1 MTEAEK
7 EEKERIKR
15 EKIRKFESPIPFVII
30 LRNLIFGKKKPDIY
44 TRITFYI
51 NIILCTTFLLWSG
64 ITYFAIISRDWIW
77 NNKGIP
83 VKSIIERRGSE
94 LDFASGDFL
103 NRLQVANAISIFC
116 WIVFFVGLVLLYRK
130 KKQFLYLTLVPL
142 VIYIGINTFYLSF
155 SYFIQDT
162 TMFDKIAL
170 LILALSLIVHSYL
183 MGNERKGGSISFF
196 GEEHLEEDSS
206 DSFE

>member
-7 EEKERIKR
+7 EEKELQKR

-44 TRITFYI
+44 TRITFVI
-51 NIILCTTFLLWSG
+51 NTIICATFLVWSG
-64 ITYFAIISRDWIW
+64 ITYFAITSRDWIW

-83 VKSIIERRGSE
+83 VKAIIERRGSE
-94 LDFASGDFL
+94 LNFDSGDFL
-103 NRLQVANAISIFC
+103 NRLQVANGIAIIC

-142 VIYIGINTFYLSF
+142 AVYLAVNVFYLSF
-155 SYFIQDT
+155 SYFMQDT
-162 TMFDKIAL
+162 TIFDKVAL
-170 LILALSLIVHSYL
+170 LVVALSLILHSYL

-196 GEEHLEEDSS
+196 GESQEEDDS